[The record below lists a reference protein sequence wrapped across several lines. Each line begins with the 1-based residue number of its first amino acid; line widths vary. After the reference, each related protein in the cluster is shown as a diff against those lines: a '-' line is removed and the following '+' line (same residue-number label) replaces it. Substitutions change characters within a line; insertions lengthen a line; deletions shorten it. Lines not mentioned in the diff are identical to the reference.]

1 MIVRAATE
9 ADVPALQAFLRLHAD
24 VAMFALSNLT
34 NDGLGTYGARQMRFW
49 LALDDNGRIVGALG
63 LSGAGFLLP
72 VLGEA
77 ADVLANSAK
86 ELLAGERLIG
96 ISAAADQAALLIE
109 SLSLAAPLARDA
121 NEPGFALDLAR
132 IVVPA
137 ASDARLLHPTHE
149 DRPLL
154 IEWRANYHIE
164 VLGTSTGEAAAAA
177 AQDIDAYVQIDSHR
191 ILEVSGSPVAMT
203 GFNAILPDVV
213 QVGGVYTPP
222 SFRRKGY
229 ARLALALH
237 LVEAREKG
245 VGRAILYAFSEQAAR
260 AYRAIGFEPAGRM
273 RFLLFAKPVR
283 FPA

>member
-1 MIVRAATE
+1 MMVRVATE
-9 ADVPALQAFLRLHAD
+9 ADVPALQSFLRLHVD

-49 LALDDNGRIVGALG
+49 LAPDDNGRIVGALG

-72 VLGEA
+72 VLGDA
-77 ADVLANSAK
+77 ADELASRAK

-109 SLSLAAPLARDA
+109 SLSLTAPLARDA

-132 IVVPA
+132 IVVPT
-137 ASDARLLHPTHE
+137 ASDARLLRLTHM

-154 IEWRANYHIE
+154 NEWRAKYHVE
-164 VLGTSTGEAAAAA
+164 VLGTAPSEASAAA
-177 AQDIDAYVQIDSHR
+177 AQDIDAYLQIDSHR
-191 ILEVSGSPVAMT
+191 ILEMSGSPVAIT

-222 SFRRKGY
+222 LLRGKGY

-245 VGRAILYAFSEQAAR
+245 AGRAILYAFSKQAAR

-283 FPA
+283 FAA

>member
-1 MIVRAATE
+1 MMVRPATE
-9 ADVPALQAFLRLHAD
+9 ADVPALQSFLRGHAD
-24 VAMFALSNLT
+24 VAMFALGNLT

-49 LALDDNGRIVGALG
+49 LAFEQSMIVGALG

-77 ADVLANSAK
+77 ADVLANCARK
-86 ELLAGERLIG
+86 LLDGERLIG
-96 ISAAADQAALLIE
+96 ISAEAEQAALLIE
-109 SLSLAAPLARDA
+109 RLGLSAPFARDA
-121 NEPGFALDLAR
+121 NEPGFALNLDQ
-132 IVVPA
+132 IVMPPA
-137 ASDARLLHPTHE
+137 DNARLLRPTQK

-154 IEWRANYHIE
+154 IEWRSEYHVE
-164 VLGTSTGEAAAAA
+164 VLGTAPGAAAAAA
-177 AQDIDAYVQIDSHR
+177 AQDIDAYLQIDSHR
-191 ILEVSGSPVAMT
+191 VLEVSGSPVATT

-222 SFRRKGY
+222 SLRGKGY

-237 LVEAREKG
+237 LLEARGKG
-245 VGRAILYAFSEQAAR
+245 VSRAILYAFSEPAAR
-260 AYRAIGFEPAGRM
+260 AYRSIGFEPAGRM